1 MRKSLLFTGLL
12 VTSLVV
18 ACSSESSSSGGASN
32 DPASTCTSLC
42 TKAGFTTSRLDS
54 QPNELN
60 CFCSGGSGAVTQAIC
75 TEGCT
80 GLGKSK
86 AQPFGQSAGKMDA
99 CQCS

>member
-1 MRKSLLFTGLL
+1 MRKSILISGLL
-12 VTSLVV
+12 VTTLLV
-18 ACSSESSSSGGASN
+18 ACSSESSSSGSSG
-32 DPASTCTSLC
+32 DPASTCTSIC
-42 TKAGFTTSRLDS
+42 TKAGFSTSRLDS